1 MLHPV
6 ELVGQFGI
14 LGSVSLHPGEPGV
27 AQLLATPADAFV
39 EVVVDPV
46 GHEELGVLGP
56 VVVALG
62 QPDLLLA
69 QGLAVGGAGVLLVRR
84 APADVAVDDDQ
95 GRPVALLEEDAE
107 GAVEQVQVVG
117 VSHPGD
123 VPAVAQE
130 TGGDV
135 LGEGQR
141 GVPLDRDVVVVVD
154 PAEVGELPVGGE
166 RGGLGGDALHH
177 AAVAA
182 EGVDVEVDQV
192 VEAGAVVACGHP
204 AARQRH
210 ADAVGQALPERP
222 GRRLDTRGP
231 AVLRVAGT
239 AAVPLPESLDRLE
252 GNRRLAQPLVVLA
265 DGPDAASGAAAHRA
279 ASRRGRPRARSGRG
293 SARSGPEGRIAARIA
308 TGSSRPGPSPSAFR
322 GAPSWRPGSRRWR
335 GCGSC

>member
-1 MLHPV
+1 MLADAEVEVAARVIAGLEVAGAVESQARLGGRGQVGRAAHQPGDVPGDRVQDQARRVPSGHPLAVGGEGRQARIPAVGELAMLHPV
-6 ELVGQFGI
+6 ELVGQ
-14 LGSVSLHPGEPGV
+14 LGVLGLVLLDPAEPGI
-27 AQLLATPADAFV
+27 AQLLATPAHPLV
-39 EVVVDPV
+39 EVLVDAV

-56 VVVALG
+56 AVVAFG
-62 QPDLLLA
+62 EPDFVLA
-69 QGLAVGGAGVLLVRR
+69 QRLAVGGAGVLLVGR

-95 GRPVALLEEDAE
+95 GRPLALLEEDAE

-117 VSHPGD
+117 VADPGD

-154 PAEVGELPVGGE
+154 PAEVGELPMGGE

-192 VEAGAVVACGHP
+192 LEAGAVVACGHP

-210 ADAVGQALPERP
+210 ADAVGHALPERP
-222 GRRLDTRGP
+222 GRRLDARGP
-231 AVLRVAGT
+231 AVLRVARDSGCATAGT
-239 AAVPLPESLDRLE
+239 P
-252 GNRRLAQPLVVLA
+252 
-265 DGPDAASGAAAHRA
+265 
-279 ASRRGRPRARSGRG
+279 
-293 SARSGPEGRIAARIA
+293 
-308 TGSSRPGPSPSAFR
+308 
-322 GAPSWRPGSRRWR
+322 
-335 GCGSC
+335 